1 MRISACPRCG
11 SRNIFQGTMGD
22 GVLTGY
28 ADRDVCKDCGYQ
40 GMPIIFDSE
49 NEYKNF
55 LDELSKD
62 KGTKIEK
69 SRQAAEGKI
78 EDEYEKLTKNEKE
91 LLEFLNKPTKKKPTE
106 THRSGRPL
114 GVTILSFITIVNA
127 IFIVCL
133 YYSRIDVNVA
143 LWSWAWLWA
152 YYIIIF
158 VISAIILPY
167 GMLKGKEWAWTIGAI
182 LYALSIPV
190 GLMFLYYLT
199 RPHVKAYF
207 GKT

>member
-1 MRISACPRCG
+1 MRISACPMCG

-28 ADRDVCKDCGYQ
+28 VNRDVCKDCGYQ

-49 NEYKNF
+49 DEYKKF

-62 KGTKIEK
+62 KGAKVEK
-69 SRQAAEGKI
+69 PRQAVEGKI

-91 LLEFLNKPTKKKPTE
+91 LLEFLNKPTKEKPTE

-143 LWSWAWLWA
+143 LWFWAWLWA
-152 YYIIIF
+152 YYIIVLI
-158 VISAIILPY
+158 ISAIILPY
-167 GMLKGKEWAWTIGAI
+167 GMLKGKKWAWTIGAI

-190 GLMFLYYLT
+190 GLIFLYYLT